1 MPIVAIPQLF
11 AVLGQSNFEKIEAAI
26 KSKYPNDYL
35 LLSPGQWLIVAGG
48 TTTKEISDLLG
59 ITSGEVGNAVVLGGT
74 GGYYGRST
82 PGIWE
87 WLKSRLGA
95 PHA

>member
-1 MPIVAIPQLF
+1 M
-11 AVLGQSNFEKIEAAI
+11 GQNSLEKLDAAI
-26 KSKYPNDYL
+26 KSKYPTDHL
-35 LLSPGQWLIVAGG
+35 LVAPGQWLIVASGI
-48 TTTKEISDLLG
+48 TTKELSDLLG
-59 ITSGEVGNAVVLGGT
+59 ITSGEAGNAVVIAGT
-74 GGYYGRST
+74 GGYYGRGT